1 MYLPG
6 PIRFAKCQV
15 CSRCMIVHKNMTRT
29 WQDHSNTSAVQLQS
43 RVRTVSRHTNA
54 CESAECPR
62 LGAIVSA
69 GLRSRPPCTRTLL
82 ENGRTL
88 GPPGPPCG
96 LVYTVPVSSMWSENT
111 RAHTPGQRNHIH
123 SLTHRERSH
132 RHAHTM
138 WPLCTSVTQ
147 HQVYIIV
154 HPRTPPHPPAPAAP
168 SLFLKAARR
177 RKY

>member
-96 LVYTVPVSSMWSENT
+96 LLYTRCGPSSEST
-111 RAHTPGQRNHIH
+111 AHTPGQRNHI
-123 SLTHRERSH
+123 L
-132 RHAHTM
+132 
-138 WPLCTSVTQ
+138 
-147 HQVYIIV
+147 YIV
-154 HPRTPPHPPAPAAP
+154 SFAPALGLVGIPTLISRGGSRNKDVAL
-168 SLFLKAARR
+168 SHVWHGDADRLASAATIPRSCAGASG
-177 RKY
+177 

>member
-29 WQDHSNTSAVQLQS
+29 WQDNSNTSAVQLQS

-96 LVYTVPVSSMWSENT
+96 LLYTVRSRL
-111 RAHTPGQRNHIH
+111 RAQ
-123 SLTHRERSH
+123 LTHRANETIYIVSFALVCAFHGVSPRD
-132 RHAHTM
+132 R
-138 WPLCTSVTQ
+138 WLCVLPGWQMNVNVNVNVSF
-147 HQVYIIV
+147 
-154 HPRTPPHPPAPAAP
+154 APALGLVP
-168 SLFLKAARR
+168 
-177 RKY
+177 